1 MGFQKPVI
9 TGTPPC
15 MGVYLK
21 IGDPQISCH
30 YQWENMGKP
39 MDCGTHTFRTPHMNN
54 FTHFKRH
61 HDEMTELEPWKL

>member
-15 MGVYLK
+15 MGVYMK

-30 YQWENMGKP
+30 YQWENMGNQWIVAP
-39 MDCGTHTFRTPHMNN
+39 IFL
-54 FTHFKRH
+54 
-61 HDEMTELEPWKL
+61 ELPI